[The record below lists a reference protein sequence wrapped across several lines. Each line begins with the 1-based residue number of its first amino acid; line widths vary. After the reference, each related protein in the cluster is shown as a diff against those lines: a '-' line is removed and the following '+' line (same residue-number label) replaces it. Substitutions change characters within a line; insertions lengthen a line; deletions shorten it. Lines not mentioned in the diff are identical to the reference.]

1 MKALVLSC
9 NTGGGHNAAG
19 LAVTEEFRRRG
30 IFCEKADT
38 LKFGKK
44 NTSRIVSNTY
54 INIAKNTPK
63 LFGGIYRA
71 GAVVSSICK
80 KSPVYLANTL
90 YAENLY
96 RYILENDI
104 NAVICPHLFP
114 AEALTYLK
122 YKHADFS
129 QRVKTYAVC
138 TDYTC
143 IPFWHELNV
152 DAFFTP
158 HEDLVDECVKKGVDK
173 NKIVV
178 TGIPVSAAFCEKLDK
193 PEARKN
199 LGLANDKNI
208 ILIMTGSMGFG
219 NIADLCLELL
229 ENGGEKLQ
237 LIVLT
242 GNNEKLF
249 ERLSKMFSAD
259 RVLPV
264 AFTNK
269 VACYMDACDVLLT
282 KPGGLSSTE
291 AAVKN
296 VPFIHTAPIPGCET
310 LNAEFFAKRGMSL
323 VAQSEED
330 ICTLAAGLLADKQAQ
345 LDMQAAQRKNINK
358 FAARD
363 ICDYVLSHR

>member
-19 LAVTEEFRRRG
+19 IAVSEEFRRRG
-30 IFCEKADT
+30 IQCERADT

-54 INIAKNTPK
+54 INIAKNTPR
-63 LFGGIYRA
+63 LFGGIYRI
-71 GAVVSSICK
+71 GAVVSSICN
-80 KSPVYLANTL
+80 KSPVYFANTL

-96 RYILENDI
+96 RYILENEI
-104 NAVICPHLFP
+104 NAVVCPHLFP

-122 YKHADFS
+122 YKHSDFS
-129 QRVKTYAVC
+129 QHVKTYAVC

-158 HEDLVDECVKKGVDK
+158 HSDLVAECVKKGIDK
-173 NKIVV
+173 NKIEV
-178 TGIPVSAAFCEKLDK
+178 TGIPVSHTFTEKLDK
-193 PEARKN
+193 TAAREQ
-199 LGLANDKNI
+199 LGLEKDKNI
-208 ILIMTGSMGFG
+208 ILVMTGSMGFG
-219 NIADLCLELL
+219 HITDLCLGFL
-229 ENGGEKLQ
+229 NSGTDNLQ
-237 LIVLT
+237 IIVLT
-242 GNNEKLF
+242 GTNEKLF
-249 ERLSKMFSAD
+249 SRLSAMFSPDKVMPVSFTD
-259 RVLPV
+259 RVS
-264 AFTNK
+264 
-269 VACYMDACDVLLT
+269 CYMDACDVLLT

-310 LNAEFFAKRGMSL
+310 LNAEFFSKRGMSL
-323 VAQSEED
+323 VAHNEKE
-330 ICTLAAGLLADKQAQ
+330 ICELTLKLLYDKQAQ
-345 LDMQAAQRKNINK
+345 LDMQKAQCKNINK

-363 ICDYVLSHR
+363 ICDYILEHE